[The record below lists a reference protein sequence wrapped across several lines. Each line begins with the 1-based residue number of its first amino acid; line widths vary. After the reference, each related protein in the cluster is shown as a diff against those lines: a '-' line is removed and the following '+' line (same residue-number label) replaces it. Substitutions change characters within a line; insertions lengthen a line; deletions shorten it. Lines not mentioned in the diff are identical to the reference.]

1 MIPAIID
8 LDLCCP
14 TSAFLLCH
22 PHMYMTESGENMT
35 GTQRDKDRET
45 GDRTA
50 RFIILLQVPYSFATE
65 SGEKYE
71 VYIHT

>member
-1 MIPAIID
+1 
-8 LDLCCP
+8 
-14 TSAFLLCH
+14 
-22 PHMYMTESGENMT
+22 MTESSEKYDT
-35 GTQRDKDRET
+35 DTERQRYRET